1 MAFFDYSGIGFCDG
15 QELGGHY
22 EAHEHPGTSQAH
34 FVLGDEGDVQIV
46 GAKQWATVYQDG
58 QEVDLTDY
66 TIKNDMFGDGFVTA
80 YRGVI
85 GTSAFTIVEFE
96 DGVAVHLKE
105 TTHNTL
111 WEGYAAYGDDP
122 YKYCGR
128 I

>member
-1 MAFFDYSGIGFCDG
+1 MAFFDYAGVGLCDG
-15 QELGGHY
+15 HWLGDRY
-22 EAHEHPGTSQAH
+22 DADKHPGNSMAH
-34 FVLGDEGDVQIV
+34 FVLGDDADVQIV
-46 GAKQWATVYQDG
+46 GAKCGATLYQDG
-58 QEVDLTDY
+58 QPVDLTPYEIPD
-66 TIKNDMFGDGFVTA
+66 DLFGDGFDCA

-85 GTSAFTIVEFE
+85 GTSEFTIVEFE